1 MAQQSQENQIVGE
14 VQVLKSGATNTIST
28 LQELEQALD
37 RVFPRPMDITIETKS
52 AESILMDADRQKLEL
67 DITKEFE
74 FADGEATRLI
84 DEAG

>member
-74 FADGEATRLI
+74 FADGEAIRLI